1 MPAHDLRHYIEKADA
16 AINSENFDEL
26 MNFYSDDATLVI
38 KPGLN
43 AVGKEQIQKAF
54 VAIADYFNHS
64 LIVEQGEMHVIEAG
78 DTALVLAKT
87 ILNANQKTDSQ
98 FSMERYAT
106 YIFKKDLNDEWKCI
120 IDNSYGT
127 ELLTLNNNPT
137 LHLICGK
144 IASGK
149 STLANKLSMSPKTVL
164 ISEDEWLANLYP
176 EQIKNISDYVRYT
189 GLFRNAVSRHIET
202 LLKSGLSV
210 VLDFPANTPNTRK
223 WMLGLIQ
230 QSGSSHQLHYLDCSD
245 AICKERLRLRNA
257 DGSHQFCTSE
267 SEYEQIT
274 KYFVPPS
281 PEEGFNVVVG

>member
-1 MPAHDLRHYIEKADA
+1 MPTHDLRLHIEKADA
-16 AINSENFDEL
+16 AINSENFDDL
-26 MNFYSDDATLVI
+26 MNFYSDDATLVV

-43 AVGKEQIQKAF
+43 AVGKEQIKKAF
-54 VAIADYFNHS
+54 VAIAEYFNHS

-106 YIFKKDLNDEWKCI
+106 YIFKKDMSGEWKCI

-144 IASGK
+144 VASGK
-149 STLANKLSMSPKTVL
+149 STLANKLSKSPRTIL

-176 EQIKNISDYVRYT
+176 EQIKNISDYVRCT

-223 WMLGLIQ
+223 WMLELIK
-230 QSGSSHQLHYLDCSD
+230 QSGCSHQLHYLDRSD

-257 DGSHQFCTSE
+257 DGAHQFNTSE

-274 KYFVPPS
+274 QYFVPPT
-281 PEEGFNVVVG
+281 PEEGFNVIMD

>member
-1 MPAHDLRHYIEKADA
+1 MPAHDFRHYIEKADV

-43 AVGKEQIQKAF
+43 AVGKEQIQKAS
-54 VAIADYFNHS
+54 VAIAEYFNHS
-64 LIVEQGEMHVIEAG
+64 LIVKQGEMHVIEAG

-87 ILNANQKTDSQ
+87 ILNANQKADSQ

-106 YIFKKDLNDEWKCI
+106 YIFKKDLNGEWKCI

-127 ELLTLNNNPT
+127 ELLTSNNNPT

-144 IASGK
+144 VASGK
-149 STLANKLSMSPKTVL
+149 STLANKLSKSPKTIL

-176 EQIKNISDYVRYT
+176 EQIRNISDYVRCT

-202 LLKSGLSV
+202 LLESGLSV

-223 WMLGLIQ
+223 WMLGLIK
-230 QSGSSHQLHYLDCSD
+230 QSGCSHQLHYLDRPD
-245 AICKERLRLRNA
+245 GICKERLRLRNA
-257 DGSHQFCTSE
+257 DGSHQFKTSE

-281 PEEGFNVVVG
+281 PEEGFNVIVN